1 MTATRILVY
10 RNHGNVEIINKSA
23 QILHHKLLKRVADYI
38 REKNKPYKRMKE
50 LRKLVPVMQIAT
62 YSKSIPLYS
71 KRKPWFEVLNAKWH
85 DTKS

>member
-10 RNHGNVEIINKSA
+10 RNHGNVEIINNSA

-71 KRKPWFEVLNAKWH
+71 KRKP
-85 DTKS
+85 